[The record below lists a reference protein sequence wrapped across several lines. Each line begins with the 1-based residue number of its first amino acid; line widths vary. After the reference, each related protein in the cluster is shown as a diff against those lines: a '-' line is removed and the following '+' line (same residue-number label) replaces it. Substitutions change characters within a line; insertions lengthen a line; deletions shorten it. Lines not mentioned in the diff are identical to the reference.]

1 MASHYTQPAA
11 RSPKE
16 EPFEDAS
23 QRMCLQYVSV
33 AGGSEQKPRDAP
45 TLKRWRDSRR
55 GAEIRV
61 PREVRADAAAHLQNA
76 RRTQLHPLADGSV
89 DHPVG
94 QRRDDAGSNFNMQ
107 HIAVAAA
114 AALV

>member
-33 AGGSEQKPRDAP
+33 VGGSEQKPRDAP

-55 GAEIRV
+55 GPSFLKIGGRYYY
-61 PREVRADAAAHLQNA
+61 
-76 RRTQLHPLADGSV
+76 T
-89 DHPVG
+89 
-94 QRRDDAGSNFNMQ
+94 
-107 HIAVAAA
+107 I
-114 AALV
+114 AALREFYQRNVRVGYLKPAGAQSVFANQYVHYLRHLSFASLPRILD